1 MQPQT
6 FSEHDSC
13 CLHPAICACCKLLC
27 ALARDSQPTRAVL
40 GLNEIDPTVPPTD
53 PAQVIRNYHGHL
65 SGVYSLAQH
74 PTVDILMTGGRDA
87 GASLLPY

>member
-13 CLHPAICACCKLLC
+13 CLHPAICARHELLC
-27 ALARDSQPTRAVL
+27 ALARKTHAVL
-40 GLNEIDPTVPPTD
+40 GLNGIDPTVPPTD